1 MINLF
6 SGWHTPPPTQ
16 DQFKGGLTPYPPKKN
31 KNGYYKYVLT
41 SPKVVL
47 LYKCN
52 YKEKLNMKM
61 TEQEMIIKGLNERGW
76 SQTELAKRMG
86 MKGQTNIAR
95 YIYQSK
101 NIGVKNFVSIMNAMG
116 YEVIVKDKMA
126 SEKNSE
132 EWLLSGKS
140 EEE

>member
-1 MINLF
+1 
-6 SGWHTPPPTQ
+6 
-16 DQFKGGLTPYPPKKN
+16 
-31 KNGYYKYVLT
+31 
-41 SPKVVL
+41 
-47 LYKCN
+47 
-52 YKEKLNMKM
+52 MKM
-61 TEQEMIIKGLNERGW
+61 TEQEMIVKGLQQRGW

-126 SEKNSE
+126 SEKNNE
-132 EWLLSGKS
+132 EWLLNGKG
-140 EEE
+140 EEI